1 MGGKF
6 GTKNTKDCL
15 YLSKVVTLCI
25 LREVKKDG
33 FQIQDLGV
41 FLKSGEFEG
50 ALAEAL
56 KDIDQVPDEVTE
68 LDFRDG
74 LDLGRYVY
82 GMADDIL
89 DEVRALHAA
98 KAAS

>member
-1 MGGKF
+1 MGGKY
-6 GTKNTKDCL
+6 GVKETKDCL
-15 YLSKVVTLCI
+15 YLSKVITLCV

-33 FQIQDLGV
+33 FQIRDLGA

-50 ALAEAL
+50 AVGEAL
-56 KDIDQVPDEVTE
+56 KDIDKVDDEVLE

-74 LDLGRYVY
+74 LELSRYVY

-89 DEVRALHAA
+89 DEVRALHAQE
-98 KAAS
+98 AS